1 MSACTS
7 CGACCACYRVEFAVY
22 QMDFAGG
29 TVPGD
34 MAEEVNGNTWR
45 MNGTGTVPIRC
56 TALTGTI
63 GEQVG
68 CSIYSLRPAPCHELV
83 EGSEGCQRAR
93 AKRGLPALEGLQ
105 ARQATL

>member
-7 CGACCACYRVEFAVY
+7 CGACCACYRVEFPVY